1 MGLETL
7 QKEILRDAK
16 KEADGILAEAE
27 QEKRKLLAEANQER
41 ERMLDAAREAIG
53 KVIEAEK
60 TERLT
65 SARLN
70 AKRLLGEAKSGL
82 VDQAVDEV
90 WEAFKKFRNSAAY
103 ARELERLIKQGV
115 EELGAEA
122 VIHLNALDQ
131 KSEAAR
137 KHKSRLAAEALKS
150 LGGVVVSSKDG
161 KVRVDYTLEQLFA
174 EQREKIRKS
183 AYAELFG
190 RPGHV

>member
-27 QEKRKLLAEANQER
+27 QEKRKMLAEANQER
-41 ERMLDAAREAIG
+41 ERMLDAARGAIG

-70 AKRLLGEAKSGL
+70 AKRLLGEAKSRL

-103 ARELERLIKQGV
+103 AGELERLIKQGV

-131 KSEAAR
+131 KSGAAR
-137 KHKSRLAAEALKS
+137 KHKSRLAATALKS
-150 LGGVVVSSKDG
+150 PGGGVGSS
-161 KVRVDYTLEQLFA
+161 
-174 EQREKIRKS
+174 
-183 AYAELFG
+183 
-190 RPGHV
+190 

>member
-27 QEKRKLLAEANQER
+27 QEKRKMPAEANQER
-41 ERMLDAAREAIG
+41 ERMLEEARGAIG

-70 AKRLLGEAKSGL
+70 AKRLLGEAKSRL

-90 WEAFKKFRNSAAY
+90 WEGRS
-103 ARELERLIKQGV
+103 EER
-115 EELGAEA
+115 
-122 VIHLNALDQ
+122 
-131 KSEAAR
+131 
-137 KHKSRLAAEALKS
+137 
-150 LGGVVVSSKDG
+150 
-161 KVRVDYTLEQLFA
+161 RV
-174 EQREKIRKS
+174 
-183 AYAELFG
+183 G
-190 RPGHV
+190 